1 MKIYSWKQWKL
12 CPLISDIFYIW
23 PNMQACASN
32 ITMLLSVSSL
42 ESFPQGGRHE
52 YKYKYKY
59 AASGHTLTRNRFN
72 LTHNIYLYLVTISPV
87 GALMTLLFGTPGP
100 RHSWMKRGLWS
111 LPPFSVLSC
120 KKNCLWPVLEGFL
133 ITLGAGVNL
142 EERQVGS
149 FCWQVM
155 QEGRVE
161 EW

>member
-1 MKIYSWKQWKL
+1 M
-12 CPLISDIFYIW
+12 ISDIFYIW

-87 GALMTLLFGTPGP
+87 GTLMTLLFGIPGP

-120 KKNCLWPVLEGFL
+120 KKNCLTCVRRIFDH
-133 ITLGAGVNL
+133 LGRWGEPRGEA
-142 EERQVGS
+142 
-149 FCWQVM
+149 
-155 QEGRVE
+155 GRVVLLAGE
-161 EW
+161 ARG